1 MKAMVLAAGRGERLR
16 PLTDRIPKPL
26 IEAGGRP
33 LIAWHLDKLARAGFD
48 EVVINLGHLGDR
60 LRETVGDG
68 ERFGLAVRYSEEPPG
83 ALETGGGILN
93 ALPLLGREP
102 FLLVNGDC
110 WTDLDFAAP
119 GLAPGDL
126 AHLVLVDNPA
136 HNPAGD
142 FALDGD
148 RIRNAGDAMLTY
160 AGVAVIHPNL
170 FGDCRPGRFPL
181 TPLLREAADSDRVEG
196 THYPG
201 AWFDVGTL
209 ERLGRLRDHLEA
221 QT

>member
-16 PLTDRIPKPL
+16 PLTDKMPKPL

-60 LRETVGDG
+60 LQETVGDG

-93 ALPLLGREP
+93 ALPLLGEEP

-110 WTDLDFAAP
+110 WTDFDVTKL

-142 FALDGD
+142 FAMDGD

-160 AGVAVIHPNL
+160 AGVGVIHPNL
-170 FGDCRPGRFPL
+170 FGDCRAGRFPL
-181 TPLLREAADSDRVEG
+181 TPLLRQAAEAGRAGG
-196 THYPG
+196 THYVG
-201 AWFDVGTL
+201 AWFDVGTT
-209 ERLGRLRDHLEA
+209 ERLDQLRRYLAERR
-221 QT
+221 